1 MLSIEKNSNSMAFR
15 DVVEKNI
22 DCFKCNI
29 SETRKSNAE
38 LTTSHCSSELHED
51 ITVSS
56 SASSDYSDNK
66 TRIDDII
73 VTVGNTALSDLED
86 VNKVFNIVSD
96 CLFFFGSVCYL
107 VVASLQASHVTTDTA
122 EILPWISIL
131 SVAGPILYALNANVD
146 IIWAMHNQQA
156 SPNKRSLLRRRESS
170 WDLCSNLFFGFAAAI
185 DVAAAVNHL
194 IRSEDLVFES
204 KLTFLS
210 AHLYL
215 LSGLVSVVSFDFS
228 CSPLHQF
235 LIGSG
240 DIIFLIGSIC
250 DLVLTYVARNLSDP
264 VRIESFG
271 LISCTLWLV
280 NSMMYVV
287 ADLLE
292 YKGRKKTLKGF
303 KKCNLVVDIV

>member
-1 MLSIEKNSNSMAFR
+1 MAFK
-15 DVVEKNI
+15 DVMDKDI
-22 DCFKCNI
+22 DGLNCNNG
-29 SETRKSNAE
+29 ETRKSNAE
-38 LTTSHCSSELHED
+38 LTISHHNSELRED

-56 SASSDYSDNK
+56 SASLDYSENK
-66 TRIDDII
+66 KRNGDII
-73 VTVGNTALSDLED
+73 VTVGDTALSDLED

-107 VVASLQASHVTTDTA
+107 VVASWQASHVTTDTA

-131 SVAGPILYALNANVD
+131 SVVGPILYALNANVD

-156 SPNKRSLLRRRESS
+156 SPNKRSLIRRRESS
-170 WDLCSNLFFGFAAAI
+170 LDLCSNLFFGFAAAI
-185 DVAAAVNHL
+185 DVAAAVNHQ
-194 IRSEDLVFES
+194 IRSEDAVFES

-215 LSGLVSVVSFDFS
+215 LSGLVSIVGFDFS

-240 DIIFLIGSIC
+240 DIMFLIGSIC
-250 DLVLTYVARNLSDP
+250 ELVLTYVARSLTDP

-280 NSMMYVV
+280 NSMMYVI

-292 YKGRKKTLKGF
+292 YKGRKRTLKGF
-303 KKCNLVVDIV
+303 KKCNVVVDIV